1 MKNTT
6 IFLKPYL
13 KSLWAICF
21 LLCFA
26 SCGEHLQ
33 SLELAQ
39 NQFNK
44 GAKLELEQLF
54 SPSVPPTGE
63 KPRSFYESAYQAAK
77 KGLQNKAG
85 LDKDSVGVQLFIIKA
100 LCEWKLGHFDLVDA
114 SIADADAANKQLER
128 KGIALPR
135 DRVLI
140 KALPPLVE
148 AGKIKRELDT
158 LLAKK
163 AQTSAAAA
171 RQNFSKLIFDP
182 LSHKGRLEL
191 AIKGLNNL
199 DPGSNQELNISLTQS
214 TLAAFKIWSDG
225 YDYLRSCNV
234 NDRSLSDDEKMKLE
248 DARLKERSQ
257 GYGADGEK
265 VIQKLERLLEN
276 QDQAKQIIDFWRKT
290 LGIFKR

>member
-6 IFLKPYL
+6 IVLKPYL
-13 KSLWAICF
+13 KSLCAICF

-63 KPRSFYESAYQAAK
+63 KPRSSYESAYQAAK

-85 LDKDSVGVQLFIIKA
+85 LDKDSVGVQLYIIKA
-100 LCEWKLGHFDLVDA
+100 MCEWKLGHFDLVDA

-135 DRVLI
+135 DKVLI
-140 KALPPLVE
+140 KALPFLVE
-148 AGKIKRELDT
+148 TGKIKRELDT

-163 AQTSAAAA
+163 AQTSAAIA

-182 LSHKGRLEL
+182 VTHKGRLEL
-191 AIKGLNNL
+191 AIKALGNL
-199 DPGSNQELNISLTQS
+199 DSGNNQELNISLTQS
-214 TLAAFKIWSDG
+214 NLAAFKIWSDG
-225 YDYLRSCNV
+225 YDYLRSCIV
-234 NDRSLSDDEKMKLE
+234 NDLSLSDTEKEKLQ
-248 DARLKERSQ
+248 DARLKERDQ
-257 GYGADGEK
+257 GYVQDGEK
-265 VIQKLERLLEN
+265 TIQKLERLLANRE
-276 QDQAKQIIDFWRKT
+276 QATQTINFWRKT
-290 LGIFKR
+290 LGVFRR